1 MFLLVYSTM
10 DEINISRH
18 FIERFNQRYMK
29 SDVKWDILDL
39 KMYLT
44 KIFTPSQLRHL
55 MRRKHFSKDQYIWM
69 GKDYYVIV
77 KNNNMV
83 TIKYKDFG
91 KYLKY
96 EK

>member
-44 KIFTPSQLRHL
+44 KIFTPSQLRRDETKELLQRPIHL
-55 MRRKHFSKDQYIWM
+55 DGEGLLCDCQ
-69 GKDYYVIV
+69 
-77 KNNNMV
+77 
-83 TIKYKDFG
+83 
-91 KYLKY
+91 
-96 EK
+96 EQ